1 MKRKNVLITVC
12 CTAAALAAAQLVIL
26 GFRGGIGPLKF
37 LKENRMSKLAG
48 NAAEYHVEN
57 LSPLPDSPL
66 QGKRLLFL
74 GSSVTRGAAS
84 LDVSMADY
92 IRVLDSCEV
101 VKSAVNGTTLTDTG
115 VASYVSRLK
124 AIDTAQTFDAVI
136 VQLST
141 NDATR
146 KKPLG
151 EITGSRMISEFDTGT
166 VFGAVEYIIAY
177 VQETWNCPVIFY
189 TGTRYDSKT
198 YQAMVDGLLRIR
210 DKWDIGVIDLW
221 NDPDM
226 NTVSAKDYA
235 LYMHDPVHPTQA
247 GYLRWWTP
255 KFERYL
261 YDYLD

>member
-12 CTAAALAAAQLVIL
+12 CTVAALAAAQLVIL

-37 LKENRMSKLAG
+37 LKENQMSKLAG

-74 GSSVTRGAAS
+74 GSSVTKGAAS

-115 VASYVSRLK
+115 AGSYVSRLK

-141 NDATR
+141 NDATK
-146 KKPLG
+146 KKPPG
-151 EITGSRMISEFDTGT
+151 
-166 VFGAVEYIIAY
+166 
-177 VQETWNCPVIFY
+177 
-189 TGTRYDSKT
+189 
-198 YQAMVDGLLRIR
+198 
-210 DKWDIGVIDLW
+210 
-221 NDPDM
+221 
-226 NTVSAKDYA
+226 
-235 LYMHDPVHPTQA
+235 
-247 GYLRWWTP
+247 
-255 KFERYL
+255 
-261 YDYLD
+261 